1 MYAGAAPA
9 TYFPHL
15 KYDFDQMSVRFGDL
29 EGVADMG
36 LLDISNDCGG
46 LDAAYVSLKCGNVLS
61 TGNDVKGRWNVS
73 EELYMNISE

>member
-1 MYAGAAPA
+1 
-9 TYFPHL
+9 
-15 KYDFDQMSVRFGDL
+15 
-29 EGVADMG
+29 MG